1 MHERKGV
8 LDHVA
13 RQQIGDAARVGAAV
27 DGILRA
33 AVGMVQVRVDCEN
46 VADEPRARLLD
57 GPLDG
62 AVRAEH
68 VARLKRDVPGAADV
82 ADLLEARERSP
93 QSSDFPEPVVPATM
107 ACGPDDARSIWNM
120 PCSDMPMPFVGERT
134 SQLRTMVRH
143 MSGSLSRPCRCSKL
157 MDGMSAKS

>member
-1 MHERKGV
+1 MEFVNDHHEPCRGMGKLVESGNAFGTYQGLPACQFLFYGV
-8 LDHVA
+8 Q
-13 RQQIGDAARVGAAV
+13 RT
-27 DGILRA
+27 DGMGEVKI
-33 AVGMVQVRVDCEN
+33 
-46 VADEPRARLLD
+46 
-57 GPLDG
+57 
-62 AVRAEH
+62 
-68 VARLKRDVPGAADV
+68 ADV
-82 ADLLEARERSP
+82 AHGMRQTLQSVEGRSSFEI
-93 QSSDFPEPVVPATM
+93 QKHKMQIIANAMHQLISSSDFPEPVVPATM

>member
-1 MHERKGV
+1 MGKLVESGNAFGTYQGLPACQFLFYGV
-8 LDHVA
+8 Q
-13 RQQIGDAARVGAAV
+13 RT
-27 DGILRA
+27 DGMGEVKI
-33 AVGMVQVRVDCEN
+33 
-46 VADEPRARLLD
+46 
-57 GPLDG
+57 
-62 AVRAEH
+62 
-68 VARLKRDVPGAADV
+68 ADV
-82 ADLLEARERSP
+82 AHGMRQTLQSVEGRSSFEIQKDEMEGLRTMLNRQCHAP
-93 QSSDFPEPVVPATM
+93 TDQQFDFPEPVVPATM